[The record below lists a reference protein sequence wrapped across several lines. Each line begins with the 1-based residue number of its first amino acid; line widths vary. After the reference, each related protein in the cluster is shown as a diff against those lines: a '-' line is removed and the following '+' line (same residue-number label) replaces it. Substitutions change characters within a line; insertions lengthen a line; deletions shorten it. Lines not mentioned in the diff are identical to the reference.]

1 MLSGAIKAKNV
12 VIQGEGNVEDV
23 SFGISQDLDAV
34 EMRVG
39 SDALMTMKNHVRF
52 PGDVGFDGQVVVAD
66 SGNINGA
73 SIQLGDTVLTE
84 ADLKRLLALLNV

>member
-23 SFGISQDLDAV
+23 SLSVSSSNDAV

-39 SDALMTMKNHVRF
+39 NDAVMTMNNHVRF
-52 PGDVGFDGQVVVAD
+52 PADVGFDGQVVVAN
-66 SGNINGA
+66 SGSINGA
-73 SIQLGDTVLTE
+73 SIQIGDTVLSE
-84 ADLKRLLALLNV
+84 ADLKRLLSLLNI

>member
-23 SFGISQDLDAV
+23 SLSVSSASDAV

-39 SDALMTMKNHVRF
+39 NEPVMTMNNHVRF
-52 PGDVGFDGQVVVAD
+52 PADVGFDGQVVVAN
-66 SGNINGA
+66 SGSINGA
-73 SIQLGDTVLTE
+73 SIQIGDTVLSE
-84 ADLKRLLALLNV
+84 SDLKRLLSLLNV

>member
-12 VIQGEGNVEDV
+12 IIQGDGNVEDV
-23 SFGISQDLDAV
+23 SFGVSGDAV

-39 SDALMTMKNHVRF
+39 NDAVMTMKNHVRF
-52 PGDVGFDGQVVVAD
+52 PADVGFDGQVVVAD
-66 SGNINGA
+66 SGSINGA

-84 ADLKRLLALLNV
+84 NDLKRLLALLN

>member
-1 MLSGAIKAKNV
+1 MLSGSIKVKNV

-23 SFGISQDLDAV
+23 SIGSSVSGDAV

-39 SDALMTMKNHVRF
+39 SDTVMTMKDNVRF
-52 PGDVGFDGQVVVAD
+52 PTDVGFDGQVVVANAGSID
-66 SGNINGA
+66 GA

-84 ADLKRLLALLNV
+84 SDLKRLLALIG

>member
-23 SFGISQDLDAV
+23 SLSVSSTSDVV

-39 SDALMTMKNHVRF
+39 NDTVMTMNNHVRF
-52 PGDVGFDGQVVVAD
+52 PADVGFDGQVVVSN
-66 SGNINGA
+66 SGSINGA
-73 SIQLGDTVLTE
+73 SIQIGDTVLSE
-84 ADLKRLLALLNV
+84 SDLKRLLSLLNV

>member
-23 SFGISQDLDAV
+23 SLSVSSANDAV

-39 SDALMTMKNHVRF
+39 NDAV
-52 PGDVGFDGQVVVAD
+52 
-66 SGNINGA
+66 
-73 SIQLGDTVLTE
+73 
-84 ADLKRLLALLNV
+84 